1 VSWIIGI
8 ILILAFFIVLGN
20 SICNNEDKRRSEHYK
35 SQGLVHI
42 KTFVPKFLGGFNDV
56 GACEICIVDLFKDKI
71 VIKLSGGKGNN
82 IFNKTKTIMIDN
94 ILGLK
99 VQTESEIKEK
109 VSLGKLVCFG
119 VFAFGMDGNKKTTSN
134 NYVVMKARCN
144 DEEVNLVF
152 QIDDYTDFMSSINQI
167 RYNN

>member
-1 VSWIIGI
+1 MSWIIGF
-8 ILILAFFIVLGN
+8 ILILAFLIVSGK
-20 SICNNEDKRRSEHYK
+20 ITCDNEDKKRSEYYK

-42 KTFVPKFLGGFNDV
+42 KTFIPKFLGGFNDV
-56 GACEICIVDLFKDKI
+56 GACEICMFDLFKDRI
-71 VIKLSGGKGNN
+71 VIKLSGGKGSN

-94 ILGLK
+94 ILSVK

-119 VFAFGMDGNKKTTSN
+119 VLAFGMDGNKKTISDD
-134 NYVVMKARCN
+134 YVVMKARHN

-152 QIDDYTDFMSSINQI
+152 QIDNYTDFMSSINQV